1 MAYYRFTG
9 AGVGSI
15 FNVDQGQITFYLKSR
30 YGFAQ
35 RQSSATSP
43 RFAFDVREGGSGSH
57 LFYFTTRVNAGSLL
71 FSYAV
76 GAGAQFYYVPKGS
89 EESLFGNGVMMKVT
103 IEWSGSV
110 SKLYLNDALVQSSA
124 YTKPAPNWTAA
135 SSLIVGGYDYAPY
148 GAFNVSDDIIDE
160 FTVATSL
167 APDTTSPTVGITAP
181 ANGATV
187 NGTVTLTANATDNVG
202 VTGVQFKLDGV
213 NLGSA
218 VTGAGPVYSYSWNT
232 ATAANGTHTLTAVA
246 SDAAGN
252 TAVSASV
259 SVTVNNDTTAPAVG
273 MTAPANGAT
282 VNGTVTLAAN
292 ATDNMGVTGVQ
303 FKLDGVNLGGA
314 MTGAGPVY
322 SYSWNTATAAN
333 GTHTLT
339 VVAGDAAGN
348 TTTSAAVS
356 VTVNNVAADTTAPAV
371 SMTAPANGAS
381 VNGTVTVTANAT
393 DNVGVTGVQFKLDG
407 ANLGSVVTG
416 AGPAFSYSWNT
427 ATAANG
433 IHTLTA
439 VASDAAGNSA
449 SSGSVSVTVA
459 NNQPLVVSG
468 VSVGAIG
475 SSSAIIS
482 WATDRPADSQVAY
495 GATASYGS
503 LSPLAAGLVTS
514 HTVTLGGLT
523 PAHGVSL
530 PGAVA
535 RRLGQRGQFGRPELH
550 DDGGGSQL
558 DGAADT
564 GRSSRGEWDR
574 GHAGRSA
581 GGICRNADEARQRG
595 RSITPPRT
603 AATESTSRTVAT
615 TPTWPITASPE
626 PGLAA
631 SSTWT
636 RDRSPST

>member
-1 MAYYRFTG
+1 M
-9 AGVGSI
+9 
-15 FNVDQGQITFYLKSR
+15 
-30 YGFAQ
+30 
-35 RQSSATSP
+35 
-43 RFAFDVREGGSGSH
+43 
-57 LFYFTTRVNAGSLL
+57 
-71 FSYAV
+71 
-76 GAGAQFYYVPKGS
+76 
-89 EESLFGNGVMMKVT
+89 
-103 IEWSGSV
+103 
-110 SKLYLNDALVQSSA
+110 
-124 YTKPAPNWTAA
+124 
-135 SSLIVGGYDYAPY
+135 
-148 GAFNVSDDIIDE
+148 
-160 FTVATSL
+160 
-167 APDTTSPTVGITAP
+167 
-181 ANGATV
+181 
-187 NGTVTLTANATDNVG
+187 
-202 VTGVQFKLDGV
+202 QFKLDGV

-523 PAHGVSL
+523 PATVYHYQVLSRDGSGNAGSSADLSFTTTAAGASSMVLQIQGEAAEVSGTVVT
-530 PGAVA
+530 PAVA
-535 RRLGQRGQFGRPELH
+535 PVGFAGTLMKQGSGSVHYAAAHSGNGVYFQNCCDNTNVAYYRFTGAGVGSIFNVDQGQITFYLKSRYGFAQRQSSATSPRFAFDVRE
-550 DDGGGSQL
+550 GGSGSHL
-558 DGAADT
+558 FYFTTRVNAGSLLFSYAVGAGAQFYYVPKGSEESLFGNGGND
-564 GRSSRGEWDR
+564 E
-574 GHAGRSA
+574 GHH
-581 GGICRNADEARQRG
+581 
-595 RSITPPRT
+595 
-603 AATESTSRTVAT
+603 
-615 TPTWPITASPE
+615 
-626 PGLAA
+626 
-631 SSTWT
+631 
-636 RDRSPST
+636 